1 MSVLITGASG
11 RLGKEMKKIFADA
24 LTPDSKALDITD
36 NGMVDE
42 YVERHK
48 PEVIFHLAAMTSVP
62 ECEHDKKK
70 AWRINVD
77 GTKNL
82 LGACAKHDKKC
93 YFIYMSTAC
102 VFDGEKGGYREDDI
116 PAPGSYY
123 GITKLVAETAVDA
136 APLKKKLIIR
146 ANFVPKEKWPYE
158 GAFTDRYGTYLF
170 ADVLARAIKEVY
182 LAGQT
187 GIIHLAGDR
196 KLSMYDLAKM
206 TTPGVTPISYAQFEK
221 TVDYRLMVDMSLD
234 SARWKKYKLGSD
246 NET

>member
-11 RLGKEMKKIFADA
+11 RLGKEMKKIFVDA
-24 LTPDSKALDITD
+24 LTPDSKELDITD
-36 NGMVDE
+36 KKMVE
-42 YVERHK
+42 GYIERHK
-48 PEVIFHLAAMTSVP
+48 PDAIFHLAAMTSVP
-62 ECEHDKKK
+62 GCEHDKGK
-70 AWRINVD
+70 AWRINVE

-102 VFDGEKGGYREDDI
+102 VFDGGKGGYREDDV

-136 APLKKKLIIR
+136 APLEKKLIIR

-158 GAFTDRYGTYLF
+158 GAFIDRYGTYLF
-170 ADVLARAIKEVY
+170 ADGLARAINEVY
-182 LAGQT
+182 QAGQT
-187 GIIHLAGDR
+187 GIIHITGDR

-206 TTPGVTPISYAQFEK
+206 TTPGVKPISYAQFEK
-221 TVDYRLMVDMSLD
+221 TADYRLMVDMSLD
-234 SARWKKYKLGSD
+234 STRWKKYKLGGGD
-246 NET
+246 ET